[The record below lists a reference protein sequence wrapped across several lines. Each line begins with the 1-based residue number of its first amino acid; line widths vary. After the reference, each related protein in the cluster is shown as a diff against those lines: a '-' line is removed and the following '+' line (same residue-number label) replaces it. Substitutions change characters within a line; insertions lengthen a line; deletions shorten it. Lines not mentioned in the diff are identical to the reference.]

1 MSLKDL
7 FNKEINKNKTK
18 GSTGLINLSQFPE
31 DVESADYAKEKLE
44 TKKSFT
50 PFVDFSEPKNFAK
63 YGSAKQYYKDSFS
76 RILNSYPY
84 DGSAYEKQQWINS
97 SSYIDVHV
105 FENEYPR
112 TYGYANFGRNGT
124 FAGATA
130 AEGWR
135 QYGSHEFIFVKGG
148 PNYNNV
154 FDTGSKRGSNLE
166 LNLNNGVTVEFWLK
180 SDPSTDDQSAKQ
192 CVFDLW
198 NSGSFTS
205 SDYGRFR
212 IEFRKSFGST
222 NADRFWVE
230 LRSGS
235 NQDPHGVYD
244 CELSGSGIGTLP
256 ITSSSWHH
264 YAITAKNSGTN
275 LSFGLYVDGQCTT
288 NSLITGSSIGP
299 ITGALNATIGALH
312 TSVSGTHGALG
323 WGKLSGS
330 IDDFRYW
337 KTARNAKQIA
347 RNYFTQVYGGT
358 NVVDSNTT
366 LGVYYKFNEVGNIV
380 LDYSGRVSN
389 GQWQGYV
396 ERFTDQNKN
405 SRVTG
410 SSAMILSSASL
421 DEFKDPIM
429 YETHTE
435 VASKLNSLELIGAQ
449 YDANNMANLYNSFPS
464 WIVEEDSK
472 SGEQLLKLTQVIAG
486 YFDKL
491 YLQTQ
496 AINEIKD
503 IKYTTS
509 GSLPISMMKKVIS
522 AHGMNAPDLFIDT
535 EIFEALS
542 SRDEKRIFEQEFEKV
557 KDLIYKN
564 IYNNLL
570 FIHKSKGT
578 EKSFRNLF
586 RCYGVDDDLFRLNIY
601 SDNSEFSFDK
611 HRVRTSIQTKKY
623 INFDGRNLATASILH
638 PYPTRNMGAVIYQMT
653 ASNSPESVS
662 YISSSGYPLNEQ
674 EDEPIELGTSRT
686 AEVNVFFPKPI
697 PHGDENWVEFPTGLD
712 GTKLTS
718 SIFGFSSA
726 VSASHS
732 PAGVVN
738 FDGDTKWSSMNAAAN
753 KPQARSLFAVRD
765 TANSKKAKF
774 VFSPTNSTWGAPVE
788 TDEYYDVY
796 DDVSWTFAHRVRPE
810 KDIKSHFVSGTF
822 DLDTGGGSQ
831 YVEEIYG
838 VQRVDGE
845 TLNEFHISASS
856 IPATEV
862 FKGSQ
867 RWYVGATRNN
877 HTGTL
882 LYPSD
887 VRIGSLRVW
896 ADYLDDDEIKYHADD
911 PLNFGRL
918 RPFESAYTFVT
929 GANSVSPVHK
939 TFVPKAGTLLLNWDF
954 ETLTTAST
962 TGVFIVQDLSS
973 GSAKNV
979 ELYGEIGNIIS
990 KQHTGVGYGFAA
1002 SKPNVTTEYIH
1013 STKTQAPENI
1023 SDKNTI
1029 QSLEFDDIFFTKDTR
1044 PINYFYSFESSPY
1057 SIISDEIMDM
1067 FASIVSFNNMVGE
1080 PVNRY
1085 RRKYKSLEMLRS
1097 LFFKN
1102 VKTNPDVDRFLTYYK
1117 WLDNSIS
1124 YMISDLFPASANA
1137 SHHIR
1142 NVIESHVLERNKY
1155 QNKLPTLE
1163 YKIKEIEGGVEN
1175 TSQLN
1180 SWKFCHA
1187 PTPPKDGTVEESD
1200 NCCWW
1205 FTKAERNHPV
1215 LTTVGSM
1222 PPGSLADSTDVSR
1235 QKILNTVLTASNRG
1249 LSGQFKL
1256 NADIQ
1261 FPIVGG
1267 YQEVNKK
1274 RFIYKDIPLDKN
1286 STSHLYNSGETL
1298 YISNPSTVQQQKACD
1313 DVIDPNEK
1321 LKVADALVLVT
1332 DKEAFSVKATFP
1344 DVAASNVL
1352 AKYGNANSKRVSPYT
1367 LFWTAKGTDP
1377 SAKIERRNL
1386 NQDSYTVGIF
1396 NEVPVQGTF
1405 TEVHVGGLPN
1415 RHVLPLTPSG
1425 SRVEGY
1431 VSPSPNNNLY
1441 LMNPFSLN
1449 INSPR
1454 GDFYRDGMVK
1464 RHINVTNIKTI
1475 TGSTMTVVD
1484 SHKNY
1489 EYVASTLGNYSKNYE
1504 IVNTSGRTKNNLYF
1518 VSNSGIT
1525 QTYAESPYFS
1535 GVIDFALPVR
1545 EKSGKR
1551 TESVFVERFNAPG
1564 GPDVSSRG
1572 VLDPI
1577 AEEFAVNNAIT
1588 YRNLAVRQPLQQL
1601 LTAHSLQ
1608 FGLYSGDVSPP
1619 TASFHKVNRNSRLR
1633 IEAQSGPST
1642 VITGTRRDNYYVQ
1655 HAIPASELGYA
1666 WVTASAISAP
1676 FGYSLPYY
1684 ANGKGTA
1691 YSSTGSIIVISGS
1704 DFGSYSKLTNST
1716 KKAWGT
1722 SVNNEDQF
1730 LAGDF
1735 VGLANHVYDPVTSSH
1750 NYLGYKLADG
1760 VPLDSTTAGA
1770 LQYQNNDT
1778 LTTVAGLAD
1787 TIPHPGKSA
1796 AYLFNALM
1804 LNRNGP
1810 YQHPMWKQIR
1820 NGDHKVVRQHK
1831 KENIISIFKEG
1842 IADSTQI
1849 VHNTDPMGMPYFGTI
1864 KKKSSLFNV
1873 IEPPVTSKYHSLTHS
1888 FDTSISDI
1896 FNESLTTIVHSYG
1909 NNKEYFANSSLN
1921 NLSKLH
1927 FKSVGKKQIYD
1938 TLLKLYAYDGDVSLP
1953 YKPKQFLSFSYPET
1967 IYPKAENTYL
1977 ARTRGREKFEFP
1989 WRDKK
1994 QDRFKELVQTSVNT
2008 IIPTASIWPLDG
2020 HNVPYDIE
2028 YQAGIYTGSV
2038 NDGYGAG
2045 ELLSFDHTSSVIT
2058 PKYRRYTVAANRP
2071 AWTVG
2076 DQVGVN
2082 PHFDNYEKFSN
2093 DPRFIAKDFSVVP
2106 EFRISQLIGDY
2117 VDFHNSNFLTN
2128 DITNTSNLFELTGT
2142 IESGS
2147 LGDEF
2152 GDKYLTSDPLK
2163 YATVFQTTHGSPT
2176 SMKISCDA
2184 VVKLNPYKGFYP
2196 AERTAQIA
2204 AMFSASMAPDT
2215 VVTGAVMPEI
2225 FGQGTTEAATD
2236 ITIAGLTGSFHTMMR
2251 PFFAPGIL
2259 YNSIKSGIAVDYL
2272 VQSPL
2277 YKTDGSGRVT
2287 KYYDVSIVDPQ
2298 YDPLPQGGL
2307 LFASNIQGKQGHDAM
2322 PDGVN
2327 VGTPHKRIPFE
2338 ALLDPSQEIKN
2349 FPISDSEYVEGHV
2362 FYGSKGE
2369 ANEQGHTLKHLAT
2382 AMYEGSGISPMYKS
2396 AMKNFLA
2403 ETKNIFMDS
2412 RGAGFTSKSHMGG
2425 FEFNSSGSYAMR
2437 VSLEQTNNHIMYGD
2451 SSAFGPRI
2459 LWSSG
2464 STAFTNSVVNM
2475 ASHSTASFMAFTP
2488 PYFYGSAFVD
2498 LEVNVKKATTLSI
2511 NQIFTILTASYGL
2524 TGSAKTNSSHIDT
2537 MINPYDWYN
2546 KNTGAYEAIGMKISS
2561 SVNLFQALPVPEI
2574 EYAFN
2579 PLDEFFRAGNN
2590 PHTAAGRNLIE
2601 KEATRILSEDPSDPL
2616 TVPYQSTFDPEQES
2630 LKSLGI
2636 HPSVIAPGS
2645 VGNYKWKIAPKFEFP
2660 VMNFKN
2666 VSALTGTHRGMWH
2679 QFGDYGEYDSST
2691 LQKAPWADVPRGSEA
2706 GIFLSIQDVPVTSSF
2721 NETYNQQSEKKSLA
2735 DIVGFPKTSHR
2746 VGKLN
2751 SGFTMSEAVVAIP
2764 YTVVNGVKKFYD
2776 LPTDPTTGLVKTTR
2790 ATTAMMEKMKKYV
2803 IPPRFDFLKTVS
2815 GPTVPKNLAE
2825 IKPIIMYMF
2834 EFSVDLTKED
2844 LARIW
2849 QNTMPDA
2856 SLTPESNQFIQKKT
2870 ISHSFGPTSLVESYS
2885 HDTKWMVFKVKQR
2898 SKTNSVSNNDDEL
2911 LYNYNW
2917 PYDYVSLVELAKIKL
2932 EFEYTNIKGAKP
2944 IVGRGQSKVP
2954 VHNNSVAIPITYTD
2968 DPVSSLPPGD
2978 LPGSGDVDKPTE
2990 AGPPEEAYEEI
3001 D

>member
-7 FNKEINKNKTK
+7 FNKEINKNKAK
-18 GSTGLINLSQFPE
+18 GSTGLINLSQFPD

-63 YGSAKQYYKDSFS
+63 YGSAKQYYRDSFS
-76 RILNSYPY
+76 RVLNSYPY
-84 DGSAYEKQQWINS
+84 DGSAYEKQQWVNS
-97 SSYIDVHV
+97 SSYIDIHV

-124 FAGATA
+124 TAGASA
-130 AEGWR
+130 EEGWR
-135 QYGSHEFIFVKGG
+135 QYGNHEFVFVKGG

-154 FDTGSKRGSNLE
+154 FDTGSNRGSNLE
-166 LNLNNGVTVEFWLK
+166 LDLSNGVTVEFWLK
-180 SDPSTDDQSAKQ
+180 SGPSTDDQSRKQ
-192 CVFDLW
+192 CIFDLW

-212 IEFRKSFGST
+212 IEVKKNWTST

-244 CELSGSGIGTLP
+244 CELSGSGIGSLP

-264 YAITAKNSGTN
+264 YAITAKNSGN
-275 LSFGLYVDGQCTT
+275 NISFGLYVDGECTT

-312 TSVSGTHGALG
+312 TSVSGTHGDLG

-337 KTARNAKQIA
+337 KTARTAKQIA

-358 NVVDSNTT
+358 NTVDSNTT
-366 LGVYYKFNEVGNIV
+366 LGVYYKFNEVGSTA

-389 GQWQGYV
+389 GQWTGYINTN
-396 ERFTDQNKN
+396 TDQNLN

-421 DEFKDPIM
+421 NEFKDPIM

-435 VASKLNSLELIGAQ
+435 VASKLNFLELKGTE
-449 YDANNMANLYNSFPS
+449 YDVNNITNLYNSFPS
-464 WIVEEDSK
+464 WMVEEDSK

-503 IKYTTS
+503 IKYTAS
-509 GSLPISMMKKVIS
+509 GSLPISMMKKIIS

-542 SRDEKRIFEQEFEKV
+542 NRDEKRIFEEDFDKV

-578 EKSFRNLF
+578 EKAFRNLF

-601 SDNSEFSFDK
+601 SDNSEFSLDK

-623 INFDGRNLATASILH
+623 VNFDGRNLATSSILH
-638 PYPTRNMGAVIYQMT
+638 PYPTRNMTAVIYQMT

-662 YISSSGYPLNEQ
+662 YISSSGYPLSEQ
-674 EDEPIELGTSRT
+674 EDEAIELGTSRT
-686 AEVNVFFPKPI
+686 AEVNVFFPKPY
-697 PHGDENWVEFPTGLD
+697 PHGDKNWVPLPTGQD

-726 VSASHS
+726 VSASYS
-732 PAGVVN
+732 PVGVEN
-738 FDGDTKWSSMNAAAN
+738 FSGDTKWSTLTGLASD
-753 KPQARSLFAVRD
+753 PQARALFAVRD
-765 TANSKKAKF
+765 TENSKKAKF
-774 VFSPTNSTWGAPVE
+774 VFSSTRPSAWGAPVE

-810 KDIKSHFVSGTF
+810 KDINNHFVSGTF
-822 DLDTGGGSQ
+822 DLNTGGGST
-831 YVEEIYG
+831 YIEEIYG

-867 RWYVGATRNN
+867 RWYVGATIQD

-882 LYPSD
+882 LFPSD

-896 ADYLDDDEIKYHADD
+896 ADYLDNDEIKYHADD

-918 RPFESAYTFVT
+918 KPFESAYTFVT

-939 TFVPKAGTLLLNWDF
+939 IFVPKASTLLLNWDF
-954 ETLTTAST
+954 ETLATAST
-962 TGVFIVQDLSS
+962 VGDFIVQDISS

-990 KQHTGVGYGFAA
+990 KQHTGVGYGFAQ

-1013 STKTQAPENI
+1013 STKTQLPENI

-1029 QSLEFDDIFFTKDTR
+1029 QSLEFDDIFFTKDTK

-1067 FASIVSFNNMVGE
+1067 FASIVSFNNMIGE
-1080 PVNRY
+1080 PANRY
-1085 RRKYKSLEMLRS
+1085 RRKYKNLEKLRA

-1102 VKTNPDVDRFLTYYK
+1102 VKTNPDVDRFLVYYK

-1124 YMISDLFPASANA
+1124 YMMSDLFPASANA
-1137 SHHIR
+1137 AHHIR
-1142 NVIESHVLERNKY
+1142 NVVESHVLERNKY

-1163 YKIKEIEGGVEN
+1163 YKIKEIEGGIEN

-1187 PTPPKDGTVEESD
+1187 PTPSKDGTVEESD

-1205 FTKAERNHPV
+1205 LTKAERNHPV
-1215 LTTVGSM
+1215 LTTVEYM
-1222 PPGSLADSTDVSR
+1222 PPGSLADSTDISR
-1235 QKILNTVLTASNRG
+1235 QKILSTILTASNRG

-1274 RFIYKDIPLDKN
+1274 RFLYKDIPLDKKGG
-1286 STSHLYNSGETL
+1286 SFFYNSGETF
-1298 YISNPSTVQQQKACD
+1298 YISDPSTVEPQKGCD
-1313 DVIDPNEK
+1313 DVIVPNEK
-1321 LKVADALVLVT
+1321 IKVDDALVLVT
-1332 DKEAFSVKATFP
+1332 DKEAFSAKSTFP
-1344 DVAASNVL
+1344 SASPASVL
-1352 AKYGNANSKRVSPYT
+1352 NKYGNINSKRVSPYT

-1377 SAKIERRNL
+1377 SAKIEQRNL

-1396 NEVPVQGTF
+1396 NEVPVQGIF
-1405 TEVHVGGLPN
+1405 TEGHVGGLPN

-1431 VSPSPNNNLY
+1431 ISKSPNDNLT
-1441 LMNPFSLN
+1441 LTNPFNVN
-1449 INSPR
+1449 INNPR
-1454 GDFYRDGMVK
+1454 CDFYRDGMTK
-1464 RHINVTNIKTI
+1464 RYINIANIKTQLPAD
-1475 TGSTMTVVD
+1475 TSMRVLD

-1489 EYVASTLGNYSKNYE
+1489 EYAAPLLGTYSKNYE

-1518 VSNSGIT
+1518 VANSGIT

-1535 GVIDFALPVR
+1535 GVIDFTLPDR

-1551 TESVFVERFNAPG
+1551 IESVFVERFNAPG

-1608 FGLYSGDVSPP
+1608 FGLYSGDVSPL

-1666 WVTASAISAP
+1666 WITASAISAP

-1691 YSSTGSIIVISGS
+1691 YSSTGSIIFISGS
-1704 DFGSYSKLTNST
+1704 DFGSYDKFNNST
-1716 KKAWGT
+1716 KKAWGA
-1722 SVNNEDQF
+1722 SANNKDQF

-1735 VGLANHVYDPVTSSH
+1735 VGLANHIYDPVTSSA
-1750 NYLGYKLADG
+1750 NFLGYKLADG
-1760 VPLDSTTAGA
+1760 VPLDSVLAGA
-1770 LQYQNNDT
+1770 LEYQNSDT
-1778 LTTVAGLAD
+1778 LTTFSTLAD

-1796 AYLFNALM
+1796 AYLFNTLM

-1820 NGDHKVVRQHK
+1820 NRDHKVVRRHK
-1831 KENIISIFKEG
+1831 KENVISIFKEG
-1842 IADSTQI
+1842 VGDSTQI
-1849 VHNTDPMGMPYFGTI
+1849 ISSTDPMGMPYFGVI

-1873 IEPPVTSKYHSLTHS
+1873 VEPPVTSKYHSLIHI
-1888 FDTSISDI
+1888 FDTSIWDNKST
-1896 FNESLTTIVHSYG
+1896 TTIVHSYG

-1938 TLLKLYAYDGDVSLP
+1938 TLLKLYVYNSDVSLP

-1977 ARTRGREKFEFP
+1977 ARTRGRTKFKLA
-1989 WRDKK
+1989 WRDKR
-1994 QDRFKELVQTSVNT
+1994 QERFKDFVLTSVGT
-2008 IIPTASIWPLDG
+2008 VMPTASIWPLDG
-2020 HNVPYDIE
+2020 HNTEYDVIAT
-2028 YQAGIYTGSV
+2028 YGHVGR
-2038 NDGYGAG
+2038 DKDGAG
-2045 ELLSFDHTSSVIT
+2045 ELLAFDHTSSVIT
-2058 PKYRRYTVAANRP
+2058 PKYRRYTIAANRP
-2071 AWTVG
+2071 AWVAG
-2076 DQVGVN
+2076 EQGGVN
-2082 PHFDNYEKFSN
+2082 PYFDSYEEFVN

-2106 EFRISQLIGDY
+2106 EFRISELIGDY
-2117 VDFHNSNFLTN
+2117 VNLHDSNFLTN
-2128 DITNTSNLFELTGT
+2128 DITNTSNLFQLTGT
-2142 IESGS
+2142 VESGTLS
-2147 LGDEF
+2147 DKF
-2152 GDKYLTSDPLK
+2152 GDTYLTSDPLK
-2163 YATVFQTTHGSPT
+2163 YATTFQNTHGVPT
-2176 SMKISCDA
+2176 AMKISCDA

-2204 AMFSASMAPDT
+2204 ALFASSMEPDT
-2215 VVTGAVMPEI
+2215 VVTGAVMP
-2225 FGQGTTEAATD
+2225 FFVNGAPAQATPD
-2236 ITIAGLTGSFHTMMR
+2236 VCIAGLTGSFHTMMR

-2272 VQSPL
+2272 VQSPI
-2277 YKTDGSGRVT
+2277 YKTDGAGKVT
-2287 KYYDVSIVDPQ
+2287 KYYDVSVVNTEFDSYNDGGLIFVSNV
-2298 YDPLPQGGL
+2298 QGG
-2307 LFASNIQGKQGHDAM
+2307 QGHSSP
-2322 PDGVN
+2322 PDPFN
-2327 VGTPHKRIPFE
+2327 IGTPHKRIPFE
-2338 ALLDPSQEIKN
+2338 ALLDPSQEIKD
-2349 FPISDSEYVEGHV
+2349 FQISDSEYIEGHA
-2362 FYGSKGE
+2362 FYGSESE
-2369 ANEQGHTLKHLAT
+2369 ANEQGHTLKHLASAVYT
-2382 AMYEGSGISPMYKS
+2382 GGGISPMYKS
-2396 AMKNFLA
+2396 AMKNFLV

-2412 RGAGFTSKSHMGG
+2412 NGAGFTSKPHGDG
-2425 FEFNSSGSYAMR
+2425 WKFKSGSYGMR
-2437 VSLEQTNNHIMYGD
+2437 VLLKQTNNHVMYGD
-2451 SSAFGPRI
+2451 SSAFGPRM

-2464 STAFTNSVVNM
+2464 STASGFTNTTMNM
-2475 ASHSTASFMAFTP
+2475 GVHASASTIAFTP
-2488 PYFYGSAFVD
+2488 PYFFGNAYAD
-2498 LEVNVKKATTLSI
+2498 IKLEFTEADDKTLSV
-2511 NQIFTILTASYGL
+2511 NQLFTKMEISYGL
-2524 TGSAKTNSSHIDT
+2524 SGSSNVNDSNVDDT
-2537 MINPYDWYN
+2537 INPFTFNRQYPDV
-2546 KNTGAYEAIGMKISS
+2546 YEAIGMKITS
-2561 SVNLFQALPVPEI
+2561 SVNLFETQPVPKI
-2574 EYAFN
+2574 EYSFD
-2579 PLDEFFRAGNN
+2579 PLSEFS
-2590 PHTAAGRNLIE
+2590 RNLVE
-2601 KEATRILSEDPSDPL
+2601 KDIPEIFQEDLMDPL
-2616 TVPYQSTFDPEQES
+2616 TQES
-2630 LKSLGI
+2630 IKSLGI
-2636 HPSVIAPGS
+2636 HPSIIEPDS
-2645 VGNYKWKIAPKFEFP
+2645 VGNHVWKIAPKFEFP

-2666 VSALTGTHRGMWH
+2666 ATALTGTHRGMWH
-2679 QFGDYGEYDSST
+2679 QLGDHGAYDSST
-2691 LQKAPWADVPRGSEA
+2691 FGSASPFKLTPYMPLGSDA
-2706 GIFLSIQDVPVTSSF
+2706 GIFLSVEDIPVT
-2721 NETYNQQSEKKSLA
+2721 NKYPYSEKEAFKSLA
-2735 DIVGFPKTSHR
+2735 DVVGFPKTANR

-2751 SGFTMSEAVVAIP
+2751 SGFTISEAVVAIP
-2764 YTVVNGVKKFYD
+2764 YTVIDGVKKFYD
-2776 LPTDPTTGLVKTTR
+2776 LPVNTDTGFVVPGPITTPIL
-2790 ATTAMMEKMKKYV
+2790 EKMRKYV
-2803 IPPRFDFLKTVS
+2803 VPPRFDFLKMVS
-2815 GPTVPKNLAE
+2815 PATLPKEPLD
-2825 IKPIIMYMF
+2825 IKPLVMFLF
-2834 EFSVDLTKED
+2834 EFSVDLTKDD

-2849 QNTMPDA
+2849 QNTMPGA
-2856 SLTPESNQFIQKKT
+2856 SLTPESGQFLQKKA
-2870 ISHSFGPTSLVESYS
+2870 IRHSFGPGPGQMIEAYS
-2885 HDTKWMVFKVKQR
+2885 PDTKWMVFKVKQR
-2898 SKTNSVSNNDDEL
+2898 SKLNSISNNNEEL
-2911 LYNYNW
+2911 SYNYNW

-2932 EFEYTNIKGAKP
+2932 EFEYTNVKGINP
-2944 IVGRGQSKVP
+2944 VP
-2954 VHNNSVAIPITYTD
+2954 GSDQPKASTQNDSVAIPGVFTEPLIITEAGD
-2968 DPVSSLPPGD
+2968 PPGQ
-2978 LPGSGDVDKPTE
+2978 GDVDKPGRME
-2990 AGPPEEAYEEI
+2990 PDPEFYEEI